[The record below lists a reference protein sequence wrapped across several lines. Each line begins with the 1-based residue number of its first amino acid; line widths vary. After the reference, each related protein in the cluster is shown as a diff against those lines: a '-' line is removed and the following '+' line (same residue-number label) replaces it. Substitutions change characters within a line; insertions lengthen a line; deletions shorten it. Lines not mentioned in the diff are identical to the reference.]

1 MRSVAINV
9 AANTNDPGFR
19 GPIYG
24 DGRFGYVPIPESEPI
39 RADAEVPTYGDLDLA
54 VDASAVAD
62 RPVHLD
68 PTFAGV
74 HGCDS
79 YTYGDPHGVKARPLL
94 DLSAGDHVFFY
105 ATLSTADEDSAD
117 WIAPGWG
124 AYVVG
129 HFLLARDPVPGDA
142 YPALPPAER
151 AVFASNA
158 HVKRATF
165 DAAVLLAGEPGRS
178 ALYEVA
184 VPLSSREAGV
194 DANRLVTERSSDS
207 GNGPWWRRPLRFDAS
222 GTEALLAVHDTGDR
236 SPAFE

>member
-9 AANTNDPGFR
+9 AANTNEPGFR

-24 DGRFGYVPIPESEPI
+24 DGRFEYVPIPESEPVGK
-39 RADAEVPTYGDLDLA
+39 DAELPTYGDLDLA

-74 HGCDS
+74 HGCDR
-79 YTYGDPHGVKARPLL
+79 YTYGDPYGVKARPLSEL
-94 DLSAGDHVFFY
+94 GAGDYVFFY
-105 ATLSTADEDSAD
+105 ATLSTADGDPAD
-117 WIAPGWG
+117 WIAPEWG
-124 AYVVG
+124 AYVIG
-129 HFLLARDPVPGDA
+129 HFRLARDPVPGEA

-165 DAAVLLAGEPGRS
+165 DAAVLLAGDPDGS
-178 ALYEVA
+178 ALYDRA
-184 VPLSSREAGV
+184 VPLSTPSAGV
-194 DANRLVTERSSDS
+194 GANRLVTERSSDS
-207 GNGPWWRRPLRFDAS
+207 GEGPWWRRPLRFEAA
-222 GTEALLAVHDTGDR
+222 GTEELLERRTGDR
-236 SPAFE
+236 QQAVD

>member
-74 HGCDS
+74 HGCDR
-79 YTYGDPHGVKARPLL
+79 YTYGDPYGVKARPLSEL
-94 DLSAGDHVFFY
+94 AAGDYVFFY
-105 ATLSTADEDSAD
+105 ATLSTADGDPAD
-117 WIAPGWG
+117 WIAPEWG
-124 AYVVG
+124 AYVIG
-129 HFLLARDPVPGDA
+129 HFRLARDPVPGEA

-165 DAAVLLAGEPGRS
+165 DAAVLLAGDPDGS
-178 ALYEVA
+178 ALYDRA
-184 VPLSSREAGV
+184 VPLSTPSAGV
-194 DANRLVTERSSDS
+194 GANRLVTERSSDS
-207 GNGPWWRRPLRFDAS
+207 GEGPWWRRPLRFGAA
-222 GTEALLAVHDTGDR
+222 GTEELLERRPGDR
-236 SPAFE
+236 QQAVD